1 MLFRSKMMDCLD
13 FFSICVMT
21 SLEILMEF
29 WFFIGFLQKKV
40 KSIYSIWFA
49 AFGMTVLAV
58 FRLQGI
64 WAFLVFA
71 ILLVAAGK
79 LLCRADFVITV
90 LYAVVTVEI
99 MNLCFGLFNSLSY
112 ILFPLVFEKSPRFFG
127 FIFMWAGN
135 VLALA
140 LSVLCYR
147 GVQKCCGCD
156 ETAQRKYVFLILMPV
171 LLIFLA
177 SEYINQTFYGNTLA
191 IEKGRILSGVNPYQI
206 LLMQILGVVSLFC
219 VLFSYKKLAESF
231 KRDKE
236 TELLGQQAFFW
247 DSMWKRQNC
256 AMKKQNLFG
265 MISKII

>member
-1 MLFRSKMMDCLD
+1 MMDCLD
-13 FFSICVMT
+13 FFSIYVMT

-71 ILLVAAGK
+71 ILLVAASK

-112 ILFPLVFEKSPRFFG
+112 ILFPLVFDKSPRFFG

-140 LSVLCYR
+140 LAVLCYR

-156 ETAQRKYVFLILMPV
+156 ETARENTIRCKSLSDIIDADIGSSQSVLCPVFL
-171 LLIFLA
+171 
-177 SEYINQTFYGNTLA
+177 
-191 IEKGRILSGVNPYQI
+191 
-206 LLMQILGVVSLFC
+206 
-219 VLFSYKKLAESF
+219 
-231 KRDKE
+231 
-236 TELLGQQAFFW
+236 
-247 DSMWKRQNC
+247 
-256 AMKKQNLFG
+256 
-265 MISKII
+265 